1 MPHNPKHIAYLQQ
14 LHPWAIARLL
24 PNCQRT
30 IVGRFRSRSDADGH
44 LQCLRQLIP
53 HASYVVVFDPLP
65 DVEAVAPSA
74 ERTEEVVV

>member
-1 MPHNPKHIAYLQQ
+1 MPQNPNRIAYLQQ

-44 LQCLRQLIP
+44 LHCLRQLIP
-53 HASYVVVFDPLP
+53 HASFVVVFDPLP
-65 DVEAVAPSA
+65 DIEPVTPSA
-74 ERTEEVVV
+74 ERTEEVIV